1 MKALRLTRLS
11 RKKYR
16 RVTEPVQLPDAAGK
30 LSTALFLAVPLA
42 FAMMIAYAMF
52 SGRSLSP
59 VTWYLTRATG
69 ITLYLLF
76 WGVVVVGMG
85 QTTRFFDRIASKA
98 TLLSLHTYLSQLSY
112 AFLGAHL
119 FSLVIDQHLPF
130 SVEQL
135 VVPFGAS
142 TAEPWTGFGILAMY
156 LFIIVVASASLRR
169 YIPYKMWRLLHVL
182 AFPMYALSLM
192 HGLGAGT
199 SSSSLAMQLVYL
211 LTASWVVL
219 LSFIRIALWR
229 PDRQSP
235 QPMSSKKP
243 FDRMGG
249 QTKLSPTVS
258 ERVR

>member
-1 MKALRLTRLS
+1 MKALRPTRRS

-16 RVTEPVQLPDAAGK
+16 PVTKPVQLPDAAGG
-30 LSTALFLAVPLA
+30 LSTALFLAVPIA

-52 SGRSLSP
+52 SGQSLSP
-59 VTWYLTRATG
+59 LTWYLTRATG

-76 WGVVVVGMG
+76 WGVVVIGMG

-119 FSLVIDQHLPF
+119 LSLIIDRHLPF
-130 SVEQL
+130 TVEQL
-135 VVPFGAS
+135 LAPFGGP
-142 TAEPWTGFGILAMY
+142 TTEPWTGFGILAMY
-156 LFIIVVASASLRR
+156 LFIIIVASASLRR
-169 YIPYKMWRLLHVL
+169 YIPYKMWRFLHVL

-199 SSSSLAMQLVYL
+199 SSSSLPMQLVYL

-219 LSFIRIALWR
+219 LCFIRIALWR
-229 PDRQSP
+229 PDRQPP
-235 QPMSSKKP
+235 QPMTVKKP

-249 QTKLSPTVS
+249 QTRLSPTVN